1 MSNSLGNKRNEDS
14 GHRFF
19 SRSDSALS
27 NYDRQ
32 ISKTPSK
39 PIGEIIKPILSNTV
53 VMVAVVVLI
62 SYLLGFIIGK
72 VAKIPTG
79 FLGIGELL
87 LALVLSYGLVIYT
100 DRESDILVKGTIVF
114 FISLVIIMILIVAL

>member
-1 MSNSLGNKRNEDS
+1 
-14 GHRFF
+14 
-19 SRSDSALS
+19 
-27 NYDRQ
+27 
-32 ISKTPSK
+32 
-39 PIGEIIKPILSNTV
+39 
-53 VMVAVVVLI
+53 MVAVAVLI